1 MAKRRKSGK
10 GRSICR
16 PLIRGSMQF
25 PLEYHGDNLADF
37 LRVARY
43 TGLFSHL
50 KGANLVYSKPR
61 WYRASIMLYTADGEY
76 IGVMQQEYDTPL
88 DQKQLGDLVWE
99 YGNLD
104 LSECT
109 EAGIEYDIYK
119 SYILIELTERNN
131 KWPNPKLA
139 K

>member
-1 MAKRRKSGK
+1 MAKRRKKSDK
-10 GRSICR
+10 GRAIYR

-25 PLEYHGDNLADF
+25 PLEYSGDNIADF
-37 LRVARY
+37 LKVAKY
-43 TGLFSHL
+43 TGLLSYR
-50 KGANLVYSKPR
+50 KGVEYVYSAPR
-61 WYRASIMLYTADGEY
+61 WYKACIMLYTADGEY
-76 IGVMQQEYDTPL
+76 LGVMQQEYDAPL

-104 LSECT
+104 LAEIA

-131 KWPNPKLA
+131 R
-139 K
+139 